1 MALFFVY
8 HFLYYPFLT
17 LLSWLRL
24 PIAIDKVFNNPILV
38 LKKLASK
45 FKNEAHKL
53 FCFAVASGKC
63 Y

>member
-8 HFLYYPFLT
+8 HFLNYPLLT

-38 LKKLASK
+38 LKELASK

-53 FCFAVASGKC
+53 FLLCC
-63 Y
+63 CQR